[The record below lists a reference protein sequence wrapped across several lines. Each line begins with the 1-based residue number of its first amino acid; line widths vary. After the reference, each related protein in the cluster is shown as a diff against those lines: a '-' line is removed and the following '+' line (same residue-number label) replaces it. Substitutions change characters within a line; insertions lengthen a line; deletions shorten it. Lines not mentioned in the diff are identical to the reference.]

1 MAYSESATTS
11 RRHGPRLLTTS
22 PHHERAVALERQTA
36 LTLSPS
42 ARTFSS
48 CQPEILGSSGMKSL
62 LSAVAVAAA
71 IMVLSASSASAIP
84 ITFIANLNGANE
96 GPTVSTPGTGLA
108 TVFLDPTAQT
118 LQVNA
123 TFSGLT
129 TNDVAA
135 HIHCCA
141 PLGTNAG
148 VATTL
153 PAFPGFPLGVT
164 SGTFSSV
171 VFDLTQSTIYNPAFV
186 MLQGGLAQAEAAL
199 IAGIEGGQTYF
210 NIHTVNN
217 PGGEIRSQLFAVAAP
232 EPGSLVLLG
241 SALMGLGLI
250 WRRRRA

>member
-1 MAYSESATTS
+1 
-11 RRHGPRLLTTS
+11 
-22 PHHERAVALERQTA
+22 
-36 LTLSPS
+36 
-42 ARTFSS
+42 
-48 CQPEILGSSGMKSL
+48 MKSL

-96 GPTVSTPGTGLA
+96 VPTVSTAGTGLA

-148 VATTL
+148 VATTV

-164 SGTFSSV
+164 AGTYSSV

-186 MLQGGLAQAEAAL
+186 TLEGGLPQAEAAL
-199 IAGIEGGQTYF
+199 IAGIENGQTYF
-210 NIHTVNN
+210 NIHTTAHST
-217 PGGEIRSQLFAVAAP
+217 GEIRGQLEPVP
-232 EPGSLVLLG
+232 EPASLLLLG
-241 SALMGLGLI
+241 SALLGFGLI
-250 WRRRRA
+250 WRRKT

>member
-1 MAYSESATTS
+1 
-11 RRHGPRLLTTS
+11 
-22 PHHERAVALERQTA
+22 
-36 LTLSPS
+36 
-42 ARTFSS
+42 
-48 CQPEILGSSGMKSL
+48 MKSL

-96 GPTVSTPGTGLA
+96 VPAVSTPGTGLA

-129 TNDVAA
+129 SIDTAA

-141 PLGTNAG
+141 PLGINAG
-148 VATTL
+148 VATTV

-164 SGTFSSV
+164 SGTYSSV

-186 MLQGGLAQAEAAL
+186 TLEGGLPQAEAAL

-210 NIHTVNN
+210 NIHTTAH
-217 PGGEIRSQLFAVAAP
+217 PGEEIRGQLEPVP
-232 EPGSLVLLG
+232 EPTSLLLLG
-241 SALMGLGLI
+241 SALLGFGLI
-250 WRRRRA
+250 WRRKT

>member
-1 MAYSESATTS
+1 MRY
-11 RRHGPRLLTTS
+11 
-22 PHHERAVALERQTA
+22 
-36 LTLSPS
+36 LSP
-42 ARTFSS
+42 ALVLMGALLLQAPAAYATPMTFV
-48 CQPEILGSSGMKSL
+48 GN
-62 LSAVAVAAA
+62 LS
-71 IMVLSASSASAIP
+71 
-84 ITFIANLNGANE
+84 GANE
-96 GPTVSTPGTGLA
+96 VPPVVSPGTGLA
-108 TVFLDPTAQT
+108 TIILDPTAQT

-129 TNDVAA
+129 SNDMAA

-164 SGTFSSV
+164 SGTYSSV
-171 VFDLTQSTIYNPAFV
+171 VFDLTQSTIYNPAFIT
-186 MLQGGLAQAEAAL
+186 LEGGLPQAEAAL

-232 EPGSLVLLG
+232 EPASLMLLG
-241 SALMGLGLI
+241 SALMGLGII